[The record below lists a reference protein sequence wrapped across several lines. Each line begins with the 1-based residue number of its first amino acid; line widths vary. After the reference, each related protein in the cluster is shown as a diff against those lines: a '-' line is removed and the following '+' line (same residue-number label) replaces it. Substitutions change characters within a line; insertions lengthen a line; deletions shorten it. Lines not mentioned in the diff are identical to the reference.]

1 MLGSLG
7 ALEALPALL
16 PLPTAGVTPFC
27 LLYQASISEEKS
39 SPRSALAGGCPGAA
53 GLPLLL
59 LLLLARAGISGGPGC
74 PDALWCPLLPP
85 LAVEL
90 LFESLEAD
98 SCPLPSTPS
107 LRLLALAFLYLVLY
121 L

>member
-53 GLPLLL
+53 AAL
-59 LLLLARAGISGGPGC
+59 LLLLARAGISGGPAGC
-74 PDALWCPLLPP
+74 PAALWCPLLPP